1 MSNHNP
7 ALESIQFQKTDLF
20 VGITNCIK
28 DIRKMKPDVPGK
40 IYYGSAQVNQLSAVI
55 KKYTGILFDFEDSA
69 RGPGVYVPRLDQTIF
84 DDSVMLEMRQIE
96 NSYFDINY
104 DLKRILA
111 VLDKDILDGTVDLK
125 NAKVTGVFSNI
136 KCKMFLPRSHLY
148 WGKFSDE
155 ELAATILHEIGHVFI
170 SFEYLTR
177 CSTNNQSL
185 AIMLRMMDKSVNF
198 EDRKIIFSKVKDK
211 LKIDDSSYKLI
222 EKENDPKIVTTV
234 VVNDAIRRSKSELGA
249 SVYDMTSCEYLADQ
263 FATRHGAGK
272 YIVTF
277 LDKLGP
283 LNDKMGVVDYFST
296 IYVKVIMLSI
306 AVLPVAGF
314 TLASFVGLFSFIT
327 FLYTSIGLSSINSQ
341 KEVFSDY
348 DNDYMR
354 FSRIKH
360 QMIQRLKDTSIS
372 IDEKKILLNHI
383 QEIDPIIKKNISDT
397 NVKLRNRIAMFF
409 NSQHKRDFEY
419 MSLQKDLELI
429 GNNDLYLMSEKLKLI

>member
-1 MSNHNP
+1 MNNHNP

-40 IYYGSAQVNQLSAVI
+40 IYYGSSQVNQLAAVI

-69 RGPGVYVPRLDQTIF
+69 YGVGVYVPRLDQTIF
-84 DDSVMLEMRQIE
+84 DDSVMLEMQQLA
-96 NSYFDINY
+96 NTYFDINY

-111 VLDKDILDGTVDLK
+111 VLDKDVLDGTVDLK

-148 WGKFSDE
+148 RGKFSDE

-177 CSTNNQSL
+177 CSTTNQSL

-198 EDRKIIFSKVKDK
+198 EDRRIIFSKVKDK
-211 LKIDDSSYKLI
+211 LKINDSSYKLI
-222 EKENDPKIVTTV
+222 EKEKDPKIVTTV
-234 VVNDAIRRSKSELGA
+234 VIDDAIKRSKSELGA

-306 AVLPVAGF
+306 VVLPVFGV
-314 TLASFVGLFSFIT
+314 TVASVVGLFSFIT

-372 IDEKKILLNHI
+372 IDEKKMLLNHI

-397 NVKLRNRIAMFF
+397 NIKIRNKIAMFF